1 ISPPAANEI
10 LKLIE
15 TNSSAVFMRVGIK
28 GGGCSGFSYNYAL
41 EKTAKASDLIFSE
54 HGVSILVDPKSMK
67 LIGGSL
73 LEWHNEMGS
82 KGFRLRNKQTSKSCS
97 CGQSFSL

>member
-1 ISPPAANEI
+1 
-10 LKLIE
+10 
-15 TNSSAVFMRVGIK
+15 MRVGIK